1 MNYFNA
7 DDDMDMNNDYNY
19 GHYDSDNMQSSHAD
33 NRRIINQPVR
43 PNVSLRRAVRP
54 VKINDNQSVSSYN
67 NANNNAGNAY
77 ENDNSKSYQ
86 ANINSSNDSHM
97 NQPLI
102 YPQYVPNQHNYYDNM
117 QYSQHASNNNVR
129 RNSYSYSQPEN
140 TNMNTGLK
148 PVIAGGGS
156 VHSRMRNQWND
167 NNLYSN
173 NNNVSTRKTGRI
185 ITMMLA
191 FMLVC
196 IFVLTVSIGANK
208 VMNGIN
214 GNSIGNGSNTP
225 NNITQTAITTY
236 YNNDLTEWKAK
247 RDYINATYSKYDEA
261 ADNGNIFTMTTSR
274 DSNYINA
281 YLTYIS
287 EQKASLTFEASVSS
301 TDKTELVNKAKL
313 SLDEFKKT
321 EQAFV
326 NGQPLG
332 QNITITDSN
341 GNTVVS
347 DGTDAMS
354 TPKVTN
360 EMEAQVASFNP
371 SLDSNGTYMQSA
383 TDIAGIMGLKVNYDF
398 NKVTEYCN
406 ADGVDLTWAIMVYC
420 PVTPNQ
426 VYVNTN
432 HANYQYEVHDKAF
445 ISDVRHEMGHHAI
458 DSRCGTSQP
467 PIAGDK
473 TEAVTSSYAV
483 LFLGANR
490 DDLSNANDLDAYK
503 MTADTDNIAK
513 QIHDGKCQ

>member
-1 MNYFNA
+1 MNYFDA
-7 DDDMDMNNDYNY
+7 DDNANMNDDGNDMP
-19 GHYDSDNMQSSHAD
+19 SSYVN
-33 NRRIINQPVR
+33 NRRIINRPVR
-43 PNVSLRRAVRP
+43 PNVSLRRASTHNIREANYP
-54 VKINDNQSVSSYN
+54 N
-67 NANNNAGNAY
+67 NANQPDRNENENAVGGSYYNANIHQQSFNSNSNITPQTQVYPHYIPNQPSNANSGSPYYSSNNIYYGNNNQGFNNNANV
-77 ENDNSKSYQ
+77 NV
-86 ANINSSNDSHM
+86 AN
-97 NQPLI
+97 
-102 YPQYVPNQHNYYDNM
+102 
-117 QYSQHASNNNVR
+117 
-129 RNSYSYSQPEN
+129 
-140 TNMNTGLK
+140 TMNTGLK

-167 NNLYSN
+167 NNHVS
-173 NNNVSTRKTGRI
+173 NNNVSANKTGRI
-185 ITMMLA
+185 ITVMLV

-214 GNSIGNGSNTP
+214 GNSIGNNGNAR

-287 EQKASLTFEASVSS
+287 EQKAALTFEASVSS

-321 EQAFV
+321 EQAFI

-360 EMEAQVASFNP
+360 EMEAQVAAFNP

-490 DDLSNANDLDAYK
+490 DDLSNANDLDEYK
-503 MTADTDNIAK
+503 MTTDTDNIAK